1 MFMCGHMGS
10 DGLGVCIHVLRR
22 ALGGI
27 HPSVGKKYV
36 GQKKMTAAKE
46 KQN

>member
-1 MFMCGHMGS
+1 MGS

-27 HPSVGKKYV
+27 HPSVGKKV
-36 GQKKMTAAKE
+36 RRPKKNDSGQRKAE
-46 KQN
+46 LNNF